1 MGNPQTRRLAL
12 RGILFGAAA
21 LVLPRPRLLAGDN
34 EVMEKLTTLKTATG
48 SLHTRLDRI
57 ETSLTSLEQ
66 RVERCVKNQ
75 GDIDALISEIAGRDK
90 EMKAFMTTLVAS
102 GGELNGKLEA
112 CSGQLQEVECV
123 LKHVNALLQETI
135 CNLEQV
141 NCTLGQVNCILCK
154 LPGNIRRAKI
164 RAFIFGFL
172 VGMGVS
178 AAIGGGGGAVG
189 AVSAG
194 VW

>member
-1 MGNPQTRRLAL
+1 MTTLIIPPAFADDVMGQLTAL
-12 RGILFGAAA
+12 RSKVGG
-21 LVLPRPRLLAGDN
+21 
-34 EVMEKLTTLKTATG
+34 
-48 SLHTRLDRI
+48 LHNRLDRI
-57 ETSLTSLEQ
+57 EGKLTTLEE
-66 RVERCVKNQ
+66 RVERCIKNQ
-75 GDIDALISEIAGRDK
+75 GDIDALISEIAAGDK
-90 EMKAFMTTLVAS
+90 EMQAFMTALVAS
-102 GGELNGKLEA
+102 GDQLNGKLEG
-112 CSGQLQEVECV
+112 CSSQLQEVECV
-123 LKHVNALLQETI
+123 LKHVNSLLQETM

-141 NCTLGQVNCILCK
+141 NCTLGQVNCLLCK

-164 RAFIFGFL
+164 RAFIFGFM